1 MSDFNPIFFPM
12 GTLSRRLCLA
22 LAIVFITAVPAW
34 AYKTERVCETTEPSL
49 KAPAKKVCKTL
60 LVMTEAQKAATGK
73 KEEKKVEKKS
83 GH

>member
-1 MSDFNPIFFPM
+1 MSDFNPMCAF
-12 GTLSRRLCLA
+12 SRSLLLA
-22 LAIVFITAVPAW
+22 LVMGFIPALPAW
-34 AYKTERVCETTEPSL
+34 AYKTERVCETTEASL

-60 LVMTEAQKAATGK
+60 LVMTEAQKAATAK

>member
-1 MSDFNPIFFPM
+1 MSDFKLICVSSRPL
-12 GTLSRRLCLA
+12 TLVLA
-22 LAIVFITAVPAW
+22 MVFIAAMPAW
-34 AYKTERVCETTEPSL
+34 AYKTERVCETTEAGL

-60 LVMTEAQKAATGK
+60 LVMTEAQKAATAK

>member
-1 MSDFNPIFFPM
+1 MSDFKLICAFSRPL
-12 GTLSRRLCLA
+12 TLLLA
-22 LAIVFITAVPAW
+22 MVFIPAIPAW
-34 AYKTERVCETTEPSL
+34 AYKTERVCETTEASL

-60 LVMTEAQKAATGK
+60 LVMTEAQKAATAK